1 MSQTG
6 KRLSVKLHHSEALKF
21 DVDVDGRRLELNSS
35 DTMGQAF
42 TPMELFLVALA
53 GCTAMDVQWIMDSQ
67 RQKMEKFNLSISG
80 VRRPEDP
87 MYYESVDIRYSF
99 VGPNI
104 RRDAVERAIRLSQ
117 EKYCSVRAM
126 MKDIVRLNTT
136 YTISNGAEPE
146 AVYNYGT

>member
-1 MSQTG
+1 MSQTR